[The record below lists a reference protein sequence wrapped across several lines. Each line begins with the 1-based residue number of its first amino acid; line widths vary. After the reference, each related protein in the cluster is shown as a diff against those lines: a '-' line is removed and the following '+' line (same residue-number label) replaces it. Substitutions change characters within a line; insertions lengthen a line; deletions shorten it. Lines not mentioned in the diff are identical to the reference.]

1 MQMEIFIINVI
12 KKAKGV
18 KNMPRAIIGITTLL
32 VVLLVGTGIAYWA
45 VIDSAEGLLDL
56 LTKLETKVEAEEW
69 QAAKQAAKALENRW
83 EEKVEMLWTPL
94 LDHTQINEL
103 ENSFTRLMRLV
114 KLESKDDALAE
125 LAVSKR
131 LVQNV
136 PNTERVS
143 FKNVF

>member
-1 MQMEIFIINVI
+1 MEIFIINVI